1 MGPVWCDA
9 LRIARHAVEARARSW
24 RTHCKDDLDPLT
36 NVPLGTSGAAAHSHT
51 KERIDVMND
60 RETLPSTIVA
70 SFLLF
75 AGPVF
80 AQGIP
85 QPGDMQQRLEQE
97 MSQTKRATSES
108 AAGARRS
115 SQEMESEA
123 EKKMED
129 TARQHRSQAEG
140 KMTEE
145 IEKAKRKAQ
154 GLDR

>member
-1 MGPVWCDA
+1 MVD
-9 LRIARHAVEARARSW
+9 RMTVSTVI
-24 RTHCKDDLDPLT
+24 
-36 NVPLGTSGAAAHSHT
+36 GAG
-51 KERIDVMND
+51 
-60 RETLPSTIVA
+60 LW
-70 SFLLF
+70 LF
-75 AGPVF
+75 AGALL

-97 MSQTKRATSES
+97 MTQTKRAAGES
-108 AAGARRS
+108 AAGASQS
-115 SQEMESEA
+115 SKEMKSEA

-129 TARQHRSQAEG
+129 TAGLHKSQAEG